1 MTERSSKRPELVG
14 WQRRERPLR
23 LERRIEFSDYED
35 TRVFLD
41 ALGAL
46 CEETC
51 VYPNQIFGRTYVNL
65 TLFADDNQVLSE
77 DALAFSERTEAILN
91 DLKGETS

>member
-1 MTERSSKRPELVG
+1 MTERSSKRPELQG

-23 LERRIEFSDYED
+23 LERRIEFPDYED

-46 CEETC
+46 CEETG
-51 VYPNQIFGRTYVNL
+51 VYPNQSFGRTYVNL
-65 TLFADDNQVLSE
+65 TLFADEGGELTE
-77 DALAFSERTEAILN
+77 EAHGFAERTETILS
-91 DLKGETS
+91 DLSGETS